1 MQCSWNFLVIISS
14 SLAGIRHIAT
24 HMFDVL
30 VALTRYSITAYPK
43 TTEDIFSAAAV
54 RHHLYYRN
62 SIFKMYYYHHFAFK

>member
-14 SLAGIRHIAT
+14 SLTGIRHIAI

-30 VALTRYSITAYPK
+30 VALTRYSITEYPK
-43 TTEDIFSAAAV
+43 TTEDTFSAVAV

-62 SIFKMYYYHHFAFK
+62 SIFKLYYHHHSAFK